1 MNKDFSEIFE
11 DRENSIRGAQKMVIK
26 ELLV

>member
-11 DRENSIRGAQKMVIK
+11 ERENSIRGAQKTVIK